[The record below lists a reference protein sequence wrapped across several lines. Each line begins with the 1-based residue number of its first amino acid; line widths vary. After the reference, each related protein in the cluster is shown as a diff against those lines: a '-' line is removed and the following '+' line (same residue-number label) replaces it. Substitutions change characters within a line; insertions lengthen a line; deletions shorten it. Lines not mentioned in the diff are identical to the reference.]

1 MKALRDITIKATSSL
16 HLVFVLM
23 KDHNVSVKVT
33 DTEIKHV

>member
-16 HLVFVLM
+16 RLVFVLM